1 MDPDGNA
8 PLAPPPLLPCNL
20 ATYHMDSIRVLV
32 IEDNPGDARIVGR
45 VLGSARGVLFEIRYA
60 RDLRSGLQLLKRESV
75 DVVLLDLQLPDAWEL
90 DGVRRLSTAY
100 PDLPIVALTGSDLPQ
115 IILDTIKIG
124 ARDYFVKSR
133 IDSEALI
140 SAILRQ
146 TARARQVSA
155 AGSPAIK
162 REQDQRIQVLVV
174 EDNPGDYAL
183 VRHMLAPRKGFRFDL
198 VLAPKLSDAIEK
210 LRERFDVILLDLG
223 LPDSK
228 DINTLQRLRAKEPST
243 PVLILTGM
251 EDREK
256 AVEALAN
263 GAQDYLV
270 KGHIDGRL
278 LSRAILRHVKRVVW
292 NENP

>member
-1 MDPDGNA
+1 
-8 PLAPPPLLPCNL
+8 
-20 ATYHMDSIRVLV
+20 MDSIRVLV
-32 IEDNPGDARIVGR
+32 IEDSPGDARMVGH
-45 VLGSARGVLFEIRYA
+45 VLGSARGVVFEIRYA
-60 RDLRSGLQLLKRESV
+60 RDLGSGLELLKRESV

-90 DGVRRLSTAY
+90 DGVRRLNTAY
-100 PDLPIVALTGSDLPQ
+100 PDLPIVALTGLDMPQ
-115 IILDTIKIG
+115 TIRDTIKIG
-124 ARDYFVKSR
+124 VRDYFVKGR

-140 SAILRQ
+140 AAILRQ
-146 TARARQVSA
+146 TARAHRIA
-155 AGSPAIK
+155 RAGTPAGGTK
-162 REQDQRIQVLVV
+162 RDQEQRIQVLVV

-198 VLAPKLSDAIEK
+198 VLATKLSDAIEK

-228 DINTLQRLRAKEPST
+228 DIHTLQRLRAKEPYT
-243 PVLILTGM
+243 PVLIITGI
-251 EDREK
+251 EDRDK

-278 LSRAILRHVKRVVW
+278 LSRAILRHVKRAV
-292 NENP
+292 